1 LAFGDY
7 IIYVDESGSPNLKDI
22 DPQNPLFTLAFC
34 IFNKTHYTRQIVP
47 EVQDLKFR
55 FWGEDGVIFRSYDIR
70 KERGPFSILRDPAVR
85 LDFVER
91 VNATIAAA
99 DFTLIAAVIRKD
111 VLVKRYVDPGDP
123 YEIAMTFCMER
134 TARWLDDRHQG
145 AFDTHIVFEQRGQP
159 ADSLLELAFRR
170 VCDGANQ
177 YKELPN
183 MKFVLRDKKHNST
196 GLQFADLVAYPV
208 SRKVANPAQA
218 NRAYDIIRGKFRRS
232 YYDKI
237 EGYGLKV
244 FP

>member
-1 LAFGDY
+1 MDFSDF
-7 IIYVDESGSPNLKDI
+7 IIYVDESGSPSLKDI

-34 IFNKTHYTRQIVP
+34 IFQKNHYTRQIVP
-47 EVQDLKFR
+47 EVQELKFR
-55 FWGEDGVIFRSYDIR
+55 FWGEDGIVLRSYDIR

-85 LDFVER
+85 LDFIER

-99 DFTLIAAVIRKD
+99 DFVLIAAVINKD
-111 VLVKRYVDPGDP
+111 VLTRRYVEPSDP

-134 TARWLDDRHQG
+134 AARWLTDRHQH
-145 AFDTHIVFEQRGQP
+145 AFVTHVVFEQRGQP
-159 ADSLLELAFRR
+159 ADSNLELAFRR

-177 YKELPN
+177 HGAMPN
-183 MKFVLRDKKHNST
+183 LRFVLRDKKHNST

-208 SRKVANPAQA
+208 SRKVSNPSQA
-218 NRAYDIIRGKFRRS
+218 NRAYDIVEGKFRRS
-232 YYDKI
+232 YYGKI